1 MRELAG
7 LEEAV
12 VHGDAVVVTRDGRTL
27 RVEIQRRRGWEFSLA
42 AELGLRLRA
51 SLGAPTLLSAE
62 GEHCATAIDRCWRL
76 TTSDPFRAARLLGE
90 APWPV
95 DEGPRLGIGAQV
107 LAAAADAVPTG
118 SLAPWTTPL
127 FELTVARRRA
137 TMRQRAAVVEPEH
150 VVGAVRRLVQ
160 LVTRPERLT
169 DEPARGRR
177 RRAVVPYR

>member
-7 LEEAV
+7 LVGAV
-12 VHGDAVVVTRDGRTL
+12 VEGDALVLTRDGHTL
-27 RVEIQRRRGWEFSLA
+27 RVEVRQRRGWEFTLA
-42 AELGLRLRA
+42 ATLGLRLRA
-51 SLGAPTLLSAE
+51 SVGAPTLLSAE

-90 APWPV
+90 APWPI
-95 DEGPRLGIGAQV
+95 DEGTRLGIGAQV
-107 LAAAADAVPTG
+107 LSAAADQVPTG

-127 FELTVARRRA
+127 FELTVDRTRA

-160 LVTRPERLT
+160 LVTRPARLT
-169 DEPARGRR
+169 DEPTPGRR